1 MRVIKKWLAL
11 MGMIAI
17 LAGCATG
24 ASQELDM
31 YDGSAPSAGAEAPM
45 EEMFEPET
53 AAQDSDGRSNAVQEQ
68 LIIRTGNM
76 EIIVENTEAAIDEIT
91 SRVNAADGW
100 IVSSNV
106 FQTGE
111 AKSGNMTVRV
121 PVAEFDGMMAQIE
134 TLAVE
139 VVRSSTSGEDVTE
152 EYVDRQAR
160 LQNLEATA
168 DRVRGFLED
177 ADTVEE
183 ALAVNAELSR
193 LESEIEAMRG
203 RIQYLEQSAA
213 FSTIQINLTPDA
225 LAQPIEIGGWRAT
238 GVIRDAVRA
247 LVSALQGLATIAI
260 WIVIVLLPLALIVLL
275 PLAVIYIIVRRRRRN
290 AQATD
295 TAEAS

>member
-1 MRVIKKWLAL
+1 MKVTKKWFAL
-11 MGMIAI
+11 VGII
-17 LAGCATG
+17 VVLAGCASR

-31 YDGSAPSAGAEAPM
+31 FEGEAPSAGAEAPM
-45 EEMFEPET
+45 EEMGEAET
-53 AAQDSDGRSNAVQEQ
+53 AAQDSDGLNNAVQEQ
-68 LIIRTGNM
+68 LIIRTGNL
-76 EIIVENTEAAIDEIT
+76 EVIVEDTEEAIDEIT
-91 SRVNAADGW
+91 SRVNAAGGW
-100 IVSSNV
+100 VVSSNV
-106 FQTGE
+106 FQMGE

-213 FSTIQINLTPDA
+213 FSTIQVNLTPDA

-247 LVSALQGLATIAI
+247 LVSALQGLATIVI
-260 WIVIVLLPLALIVLL
+260 WVVIVLLPLALIVLL
-275 PLAVIYIIVRRRRRN
+275 PLALIYVFVRRRRRQT
-290 AQATD
+290 QATD
-295 TAEAS
+295 APEAS